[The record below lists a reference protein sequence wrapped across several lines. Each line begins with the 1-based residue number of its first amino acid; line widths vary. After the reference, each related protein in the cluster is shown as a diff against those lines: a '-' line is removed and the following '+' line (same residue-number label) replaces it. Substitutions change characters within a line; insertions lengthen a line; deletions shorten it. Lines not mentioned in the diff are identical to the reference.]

1 MGLAQAPA
9 VEDHLVAGFPL
20 GMGRGLDGSRQ
31 IDAGNHGKAAHH
43 RRLAGDRKT
52 VLVIERR
59 PLGADGDVAIHE
71 IALVEIGE
79 AGL

>member
-1 MGLAQAPA
+1 LRITLSPA
-9 VEDHLVAGFPL
+9 FHSGWVEVSTVP
-20 GMGRGLDGSRQ
+20 
-31 IDAGNHGKAAHH
+31 DAGDHGKAAHH
-43 RRLAGDRKT
+43 RRLAGDGKT

-59 PLGADGDVAIHE
+59 PLGADRDVAIHE